1 MDIKNTLIT
10 ITKFIQTFLVLGSS
24 FIFIYLGFLFFTK
37 KYDKVKENI
46 LWVILGII
54 LLFMA
59 YVIPV
64 IILSFLGKQIPKP
77 WFFEKNFL

>member
-1 MDIKNTLIT
+1 
-10 ITKFIQTFLVLGSS
+10 
-24 FIFIYLGFLFFTK
+24 
-37 KYDKVKENI
+37 
-46 LWVILGII
+46 
-54 LLFMA
+54 MA

>member
-1 MDIKNTLIT
+1 MEIKDTLLKI
-10 ITKFIQTFLVLGSS
+10 IGFIQKILILGSS
-24 FIFIYLGFLFFTK
+24 FIFIYFGFLFFTK
-37 KYDKVKENI
+37 KYDKVKEGI

-64 IILSFLGKQIPKP
+64 IILSFLGKSIPKP
-77 WFFEKNFL
+77 